1 MATGLGE
8 DVALAFITHAIS
20 ETGQLQS
27 VSEICA
33 LARSLGV
40 MTVVDIAQSL
50 GVIPID
56 LGQWQA
62 DAVLGSCVKWCCAG
76 PGAAFLWLSD
86 RLAQTLEPVDLGW
99 FSHEAPF
106 EFDIH
111 DFRYA
116 KGAKRFWGA
125 RLPYCL
131 TCWQRRHC
139 SSCALSAIVK
149 FINTISA
156 WGRGSWIVP

>member
-1 MATGLGE
+1 M
-8 DVALAFITHAIS
+8 ALAFITHAIS

-62 DAVLGSCVKWCCAG
+62 DAVLVPALNGVALARGRPFYGSAIGW
-76 PGAAFLWLSD
+76 PRRWSLWIWDGSPMRRRLSSISMIFAMP
-86 RLAQTLEPVDLGW
+86 REQ
-99 FSHEAPF
+99 
-106 EFDIH
+106 
-111 DFRYA
+111 
-116 KGAKRFWGA
+116 KGFGGA

-131 TCWQRRHC
+131 TCWRWRHC
-139 SSCALSAIVK
+139 NSCALSAIVK